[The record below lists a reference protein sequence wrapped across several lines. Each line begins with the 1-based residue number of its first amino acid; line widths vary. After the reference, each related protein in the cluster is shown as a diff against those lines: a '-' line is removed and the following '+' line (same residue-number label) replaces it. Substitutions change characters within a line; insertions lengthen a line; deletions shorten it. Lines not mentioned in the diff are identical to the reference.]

1 MSNLKLSKNWILG
14 DRSLEFEGT
23 YTLKPGAMSDLIDG
37 ALRTLNAM
45 VYDES
50 SPHELR
56 DFKGRNPQDTLLP
69 GIATP
74 RTDELFR
81 VGGMVAVEEAGP
93 EFSWEPFEV
102 VCYSPF
108 TRFEGTHHIV
118 HTTQV
123 ERTGALPSWLP
134 TRLIGCAAPIK
145 PRFFRYGLEHFSSIL
160 TFASLGYAPQV
171 RESLLLD
178 CVGDTVALRVTTEYK
193 RGKEPNPFAWI
204 PAYATLSDIIERATG
219 SSPKEELHRELATAS

>member
-1 MSNLKLSKNWILG
+1 MSKLKLSKNWILG
-14 DRSLEFEGT
+14 ERTLEFEGT
-23 YTLKPGAMSDLIDG
+23 YSLKPGSMSDLIDG
-37 ALRTLNAM
+37 VLRTLNPM
-45 VYDES
+45 LHGES
-50 SPHELR
+50 PSQELR

-81 VGGMVAVEEAGP
+81 IGGMVAVEEAGP

-108 TRFEGTHHIV
+108 LRFEGTHHIV
-118 HTTQV
+118 HSTQV
-123 ERTGALPSWLP
+123 ERSGSLPSWLP

-145 PRFFRYGLEHFSSIL
+145 PRFFRFGLEHFSSIL

-171 RESLLLD
+171 RESVLID
-178 CVGDTVALRVTTEYK
+178 CVGDTVVVKVTSEYK

-204 PAYATLSDIIERATG
+204 PAYNTLSDIITRVTG
-219 SSPKEELHRELATAS
+219 SSPKEELQRELTAAA

>member
-37 ALRTLNAM
+37 AMRTLNAM
-45 VYDES
+45 IYDES
-50 SPHELR
+50 TPHELR
-56 DFKGRNPQDTLLP
+56 DFKGRNPHDTLLP

-171 RESLLLD
+171 RESVLLD

-204 PAYATLSDIIERATG
+204 PAYTTLSDIIERATG
-219 SSPKEELHRELATAS
+219 SSPQEELRRELAATL